1 MILSFVDL
9 FMAAQWDVE
18 LTLSISEYLIVDG

>member
-18 LTLSISEYLIVDG
+18 LTLSISKYLIVDG

>member
-18 LTLSISEYLIVDG
+18 LTLSISVYLIVDG